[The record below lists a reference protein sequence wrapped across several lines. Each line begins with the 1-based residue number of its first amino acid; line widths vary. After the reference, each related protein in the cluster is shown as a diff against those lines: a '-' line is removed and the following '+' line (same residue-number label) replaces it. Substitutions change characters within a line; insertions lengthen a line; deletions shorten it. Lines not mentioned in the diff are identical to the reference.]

1 VPKRNQYTTQEVA
14 AILNRKPNT
23 IAKLATFH
31 NRGMLRTPRLR
42 LYSDADVAFLRTIT
56 ERSGK

>member
-1 VPKRNQYTTQEVA
+1 MPKKNSYTTQEVA

-42 LYSDADVAFLRTIT
+42 LYTDADVAFLRTIT
-56 ERSGK
+56 ERSEK